1 MIHYSLRQLRY
12 FITAAELKSTSAAAR
27 QLHISQPSVS
37 TAIRQLEESFGQALA
52 LRQRGSGIT
61 PTPYGRMI
69 MRKGRHLL
77 ELADNLHDP
86 LGGIPSGSV
95 LIGCF
100 IDISPYYLP
109 AILQQLHRKHPE
121 IQPSIV
127 HGELDGI
134 PLLLKRGEVD
144 IAITYGVLLDDE
156 LRHETLRET
165 TPHALLAA
173 DHPLATA
180 DSLTL
185 ERLLQEPFILSD
197 TPYSSEFLLTVLA
210 SRGLEPR
217 VAWNAGTF
225 ELLRGMVANGLGVS
239 MAYTQPRCS
248 KSYDGH
254 ELVYRPI
261 SDPLPSQK
269 IVLVRHRDARLTPAT
284 QAVWDTIRADRVWQ
298 DTPVQPTLP

>member
-1 MIHYSLRQLRY
+1 MVHYSLRQLRY

-27 QLHISQPSVS
+27 QLHVSQPSIS

-52 LRQRGSGIT
+52 LRQRGAGIS

-77 ELADNLHDP
+77 ELAGNLHDP
-86 LGGIPSGSV
+86 HGDMPSGSV

-100 IDISPYYLP
+100 TDISPYYLP
-109 AILQQLHRKHPE
+109 ALLQQLHQQHPT

-127 HGELDGI
+127 HGELDEI
-134 PLLLKRGEVD
+134 PQLLKRGEVD
-144 IAITYGVLLDDE
+144 IAMTYGVLLDDE
-156 LRHETLRET
+156 LQHETLHEA

-173 DHPLATA
+173 DHPLAEA

-197 TPYSSEFLLTVLA
+197 SPYSSEFLLTVLA

-239 MAYTQPRCS
+239 MAYTRPRCS
-248 KSYDGH
+248 RSYDGH

-261 SDPLPSQK
+261 IDPLPSQK
-269 IVLVRHRDARLTPAT
+269 IVLARHRDARLTPTT
-284 QAVWDTIRADRVWQ
+284 QVVWDTILADRVRQ
-298 DTPVQPTLP
+298 NTPD